1 MRIGRERREEDD
13 SADFVNKAASRA
25 PDRVDLLSPEMIVQ
39 IQVIA
44 YKIVQPRSIDEEMRH
59 TGLR

>member
-1 MRIGRERREEDD
+1 MRIGRERREEDGA
-13 SADFVNKAASRA
+13 ADLGNKAASRA
-25 PDRVDLLSPEMIVQ
+25 ADRVDLLSPEMIVQ
-39 IQVIA
+39 IPVIA

>member
-1 MRIGRERREEDD
+1 MRIGRERREEDGA
-13 SADFVNKAASRA
+13 ADLGNKAASRA
-25 PDRVDLLSPEMIVQ
+25 ADRVDLLSPEMIVQ